1 MPMELLR
8 ELAQMPLPCTLSDER
23 DIDRLRVLRAAGY
36 IAAMLP
42 MPGSQSR
49 LGRVLAITA
58 EGREALLLDVPDSI
72 APGFARHADGLN
84 ERQPVQTA

>member
-49 LGRVLAITA
+49 LGRVLAITS
-58 EGREALLLDVPDSI
+58 EGREALSRDAPDSV
-72 APGFARHADGLN
+72 AGGFSRRANARN
-84 ERQPVQTA
+84 ECQPVQTM